1 MEDDEK
7 NAYFESARAIGGTAW
22 HTLRRHVWSNI
33 TAPVIVVF
41 SITIGGIII
50 AYATTRLRALDGW
63 RGCGMMAA
71 PGVGQ
76 TQ

>member
-22 HTLRRHVWSNI
+22 HTLRRHVWPNI

-50 AYATTRLRALDGW
+50 AYAAYARYARLTVG
-63 RGCGMMAA
+63 G
-71 PGVGQ
+71 GVV
-76 TQ
+76 